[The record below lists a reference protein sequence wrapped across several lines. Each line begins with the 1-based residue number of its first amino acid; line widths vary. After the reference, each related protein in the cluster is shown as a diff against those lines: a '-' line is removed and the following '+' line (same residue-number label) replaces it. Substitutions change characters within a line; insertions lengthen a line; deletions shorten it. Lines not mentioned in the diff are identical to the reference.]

1 MGRSRYKLT
10 DARSHILVPT
20 LRVGMHTTT
29 GKTMGRSRYK
39 LTDAR
44 SHALSGNEQVGIPTL
59 ERGNEK
65 CSERAGR
72 HSHAGAWEREMLERG
87 NEKKS

>member
-10 DARSHILVPT
+10 DARSHALRGNEQVGIPT
-20 LRVGMHTTT
+20 LERGNE
-29 GKTMGRSRYK
+29 RK

-65 CSERAGR
+65 ADRCSFPR
-72 HSHAGAWEREMLERG
+72 GAWECIRPQ
-87 NEKKS
+87 EKQWAEVATNLLM